1 MKQLRREH
9 NLLFRI
15 LRDHCLF
22 LNRKQI
28 EGVLTQPTSTA
39 KRELTWLVSGK
50 FLARRYRADSFIHF
64 QTPLYYLGEV
74 GWRLVGKAT
83 AEYKSYQRNVEER
96 SGPQIAHLLA
106 INDVLLKFML
116 EADVKRIIGGEDGV
130 WHESFGFGN
139 IPDAWIQFAGGEA
152 FIEVDRGSEHLGVVA
167 NKLSNYRSFKDS
179 GGYGLMFPGCRFRVL
194 FITTTVERIESL
206 QRVTRS
212 DDIWFATMDEFL
224 CEKLHH
230 QHWFAVNG
238 HYALPLAP
246 KEEVQKLW
254 QAQP

>member
-1 MKQLRREH
+1 MKQLRTEH

-28 EGVLTQPTSTA
+28 ERVLTQPTSTA

-74 GWRLVGKAT
+74 GWRLVGKPT
-83 AEYKSYQRNVEER
+83 ADYKSYQRDVEER
-96 SGPQIAHLLA
+96 SGPQIDHLLA

-116 EADVKRIIGGEDGV
+116 ESDVKRIVGGEDRIWQEGL
-130 WHESFGFGN
+130 GFGN
-139 IPDAWIQFAGGEA
+139 IPDAWVQFAGGEA

-167 NKLSNYRSFKDS
+167 KKFSNYRSFKDS
-179 GGYGLMFPGCRFRVL
+179 GGYSLMFPGCRFRVL
-194 FITTTVERIESL
+194 FITTTIQRIESL
-206 QRVTRS
+206 QRVAAS
-212 DDIWFATMDEFL
+212 DDIWFTTMDEFL
-224 CEKLHH
+224 REKLDH
-230 QHWFAVNG
+230 QQWLALNG
-238 HYALPLAP
+238 FYALPTSP
-246 KEEVQKLW
+246 KKEV
-254 QAQP
+254 